1 MTQQIAVKLPNRLVS
16 DLDRLVGDGSFESRS
31 HAVRYALE
39 GLVRADR
46 RRVIDEAFARGFA
59 DRPESDE
66 ELADATRLAIESIE
80 EEPWEKWW

>member
-1 MTQQIAVKLPNRLVS
+1 MSPQIAVKLP
-16 DLDRLVGDGSFESRS
+16 DRLLREVDDLIGAGGFQSRS

-39 GLVRADR
+39 GLVRAER
-46 RRVIDEAFARGFA
+46 RRSIDEAFARGFT
-59 DRPESDE
+59 RHPETDE

>member
-1 MTQQIAVKLPNRLVS
+1 MTQQIAVKLPERLVS
-16 DLDRLVGDGSFESRS
+16 DVDRLVGEGSFESRS

-46 RRVIDEAFARGFA
+46 RRLIDEAFVRGFA
-59 DRPESDE
+59 EHPESEE
-66 ELADATRLAIESIE
+66 ELADATRLAIESID